1 MFFTTGTFYFST
13 CAFFF
18 GNCFFLINKKWTWF
32 RDTTMGWE
40 FTFLGLYPIQTAVT
54 DKHLSFC
61 APHELHLQRCSQRPA
76 DLHLFKRGRNWTVYF
91 NEKSKPEPY
100 CKTI

>member
-1 MFFTTGTFYFST
+1 
-13 CAFFF
+13 
-18 GNCFFLINKKWTWF
+18 
-32 RDTTMGWE
+32 MGWE

-76 DLHLFKRGRNWTVYF
+76 DLHLFKRGRNWTMYF